1 MLPNSRPDASEP
13 PVGGPSARD
22 VRFRGALSRLV
33 RRQDLSRE
41 DAAAVMTD
49 IMDGVLAPSQMGAFL
64 AALAGKGE
72 TVDELVG
79 LAEVMRRRAQPVH
92 VPAAIADRVI
102 DTCGTG
108 GSGQTTLNTSTLVAF
123 VVAAAGIP
131 VAKHGN
137 RASSG
142 KCGSIDV
149 LEHLGMPVALASER
163 VAETIEA
170 LGIGFM
176 FAPLFHPG
184 LRHVGPVRRELG
196 IRTTFNFL
204 GPLAN
209 PAGARR
215 QLLGVS
221 DPERAPRMLD
231 ALRALGSTHVIV
243 VHGADGLDEITTT
256 GDTRVWMLKG
266 GQVKETVIVP
276 KDLGLHAASAEEVSG
291 GEVHENAELFVAVL
305 KNEAPAPLLDL
316 VALNAA
322 AAFVVA
328 EEADDWAA
336 GLARARKILATQ
348 KAHRLFE
355 RYREMASVIVH
366 RGGASE
372 GRGGAQP

>member
-1 MLPNSRPDASEP
+1 MLRDASSSSTGSAASAASP
-13 PVGGPSARD
+13 SSGSAR
-22 VRFRGALSRLV
+22 FRDALSQLV
-33 RRQDLSRE
+33 RRQDLARE

-49 IMDGVLAPSQMGAFL
+49 IMDGTLAPSQMGAFL

-79 LAEVMRRRAQPVH
+79 LAEVMRRRATPVH
-92 VPAAIADRVI
+92 VPPTMADRLI

-108 GSGQTTLNTSTLVAF
+108 GSGQATLNTSTLVAF
-123 VVAAAGIP
+123 IVAAAGIP

-142 KCGSIDV
+142 KCGSMDV
-149 LEHLGMPVALASER
+149 LEHLGIPVSLSAER

-176 FAPLFHPG
+176 FAPLYHPG
-184 LRHVGPVRRELG
+184 LKHVGPVRRELG

-221 DPERAPRMLD
+221 DPERAPRMLE
-231 ALRALGSTHVIV
+231 ALRALGSTRVLV

-256 GDTRVWMLKG
+256 GETRVWTLSERVEI
-266 GQVKETVIVP
+266 QEDVIVP
-276 KDLGLHAASAEEVSG
+276 QELGIRAADTQELSG
-291 GEVHENAELFVAVL
+291 GDVEENAALFVAVL
-305 KNEAPAPLLDL
+305 KNEAPPPLLDL

-328 EEADDWAA
+328 EEADDFAM

-366 RGGASE
+366 RTE
-372 GRGGAQP
+372 DRQP